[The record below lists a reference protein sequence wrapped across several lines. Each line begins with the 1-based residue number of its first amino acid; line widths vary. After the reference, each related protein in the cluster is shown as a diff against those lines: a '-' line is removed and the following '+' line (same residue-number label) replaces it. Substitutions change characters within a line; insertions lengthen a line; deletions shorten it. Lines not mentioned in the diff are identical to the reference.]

1 MYTISDNTVFGREEY
16 TKLRANRSPREAD
29 LVKRLN
35 LLDRRVR
42 LRISVYSVMAESS
55 FTDLQVDFR
64 PFCQPRSPVRA
75 SGPRRLHRAHTLW
88 IDLEIRIRRPRSV
101 SRASI
106 LGNSWVHPSKDVR
119 SR

>member
-42 LRISVYSVMAESS
+42 LLKY
-55 FTDLQVDFR
+55 
-64 PFCQPRSPVRA
+64 P
-75 SGPRRLHRAHTLW
+75 
-88 IDLEIRIRRPRSV
+88 
-101 SRASI
+101 
-106 LGNSWVHPSKDVR
+106 
-119 SR
+119 